1 MAEERHVSEL
11 VNCLTWTAAMVDK
24 ALPLRPADTEREYRD
39 RMALRREA
47 FAILL
52 KEQLAYEY
60 KASPDYLVGLLGE
73 GRQRSD
79 EGSGDADT

>member
-1 MAEERHVSEL
+1 MADDDGARDVSEL

-24 ALPLRPADTEREYRD
+24 ALPLRPHDTEREYRD

-47 FAILL
+47 FAIIL

-60 KASPDYLVGLLGE
+60 KASPDYLMGLTGE
-73 GRQRSD
+73 SAAR
-79 EGSGDADT
+79 EGSG